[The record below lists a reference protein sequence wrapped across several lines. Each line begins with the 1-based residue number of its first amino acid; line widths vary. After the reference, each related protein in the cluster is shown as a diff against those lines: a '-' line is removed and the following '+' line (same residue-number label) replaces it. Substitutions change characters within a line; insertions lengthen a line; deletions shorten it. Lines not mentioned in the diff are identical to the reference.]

1 MAHQSDSRQ
10 LYVLVPAGQTEA
22 LPLGSILVE
31 LVDSS
36 LSVGP
41 MQAVLRSPVEE
52 PTQGTG
58 RGSYANPVPL
68 QIMVPQPAN
77 PVPPQPANP
86 VPIQIMVQ
94 QPANPVPP
102 QPANPVPIQIMVPQ
116 PANQV
121 PPLPA
126 NPVPIQIMVPQP
138 APLAQPMPFAYI
150 SHVNPPVIQSE
161 YSGAGGETVPLE
173 ANPNPKANPPF
184 TPTVDQRIPAM
195 LYIGLLGLIFILM
208 CVSLSLKWGDCPG
221 CDNMIVAE
229 HIRLAL
235 GILTIILTAAIIVR
249 LILLQMFRK
258 TVLKGRIAKI
268 APIVAAALWCIIV
281 LAFIGLYVE
290 EDYEEVVYEEVDYED
305 GVGPGS
311 GFYLGAVLC
320 GLHVVGAVVNLVTI
334 RPLLRE

>member
-116 PANQV
+116 PA
-121 PPLPA
+121 
-126 NPVPIQIMVPQP
+126 
-138 APLAQPMPFAYI
+138 PLAQPMPFAYI
-150 SHVNPPVIQSE
+150 SHVNPPVIQNE

-208 CVSLSLKWGDCPG
+208 CVSLS
-221 CDNMIVAE
+221 
-229 HIRLAL
+229 
-235 GILTIILTAAIIVR
+235 
-249 LILLQMFRK
+249 
-258 TVLKGRIAKI
+258 
-268 APIVAAALWCIIV
+268 
-281 LAFIGLYVE
+281 
-290 EDYEEVVYEEVDYED
+290 
-305 GVGPGS
+305 
-311 GFYLGAVLC
+311 
-320 GLHVVGAVVNLVTI
+320 
-334 RPLLRE
+334 

>member
-1 MAHQSDSRQ
+1 MTGCILVVIYMAHQSDSRQ

-86 VPIQIMVQ
+86 VPIQIMV
-94 QPANPVPP
+94 
-102 QPANPVPIQIMVPQ
+102 
-116 PANQV
+116 
-121 PPLPA
+121 
-126 NPVPIQIMVPQP
+126 PQP

-150 SHVNPPVIQSE
+150 SHVNPPVIQNE

-208 CVSLSLKWGDCPG
+208 CVSLS
-221 CDNMIVAE
+221 
-229 HIRLAL
+229 
-235 GILTIILTAAIIVR
+235 
-249 LILLQMFRK
+249 
-258 TVLKGRIAKI
+258 
-268 APIVAAALWCIIV
+268 
-281 LAFIGLYVE
+281 
-290 EDYEEVVYEEVDYED
+290 
-305 GVGPGS
+305 
-311 GFYLGAVLC
+311 
-320 GLHVVGAVVNLVTI
+320 
-334 RPLLRE
+334 